1 MAPPEAEVGTV
12 KVGAFG
18 FEEAAMGSLVSV
30 VSFAVSEVAETA
42 ESVGAVEEGSVMFT
56 SLATADRED

>member
-1 MAPPEAEVGTV
+1 MGTV
-12 KVGAFG
+12 KA
-18 FEEAAMGSLVSV
+18 EETDMGLLASV
-30 VSFAVSEVAETA
+30 VSFAVSAVAETE